1 MPDPFISP
9 ADVVEYLGRGGT
21 ADPGII
27 IACDAACDI
36 ARRLADQEFNANT
49 ATVTLDGTGT
59 DYLLLPQHPVRAVS
73 KVVVNGGT
81 ITDYALS
88 AVGGLVRK
96 SASTY
101 SSHFST
107 LIWPSGRQNVEVTF
121 DYGYADE
128 DIPRDVRMVAL
139 TIASRLVIQGPA
151 LYETVGQTS
160 VRYAAESTAVMPT
173 EKLILSKYRR
183 VRSA

>member
-9 ADVVEYLGRGGT
+9 GDVVDYLGRGGT

-27 IACDAACDI
+27 IACDAACDMT
-36 ARRLADQEFNANT
+36 RRIADQEFNANT

-73 KVVVNGGT
+73 AVVVNGGT
-81 ITDYALS
+81 VTDYALS
-88 AVGGLVRK
+88 AAGGLVRK
-96 SASTY
+96 SATF
-101 SSHFST
+101 SSHFAT
-107 LIWPSGRQNVEVTF
+107 LVWPTGRQNVEVTF
-121 DYGYADE
+121 DYGYTDE
-128 DIPRDVRMVAL
+128 EIPRDVRMVAL
-139 TIASRLVIQGPA
+139 AIASRIVVQGPA